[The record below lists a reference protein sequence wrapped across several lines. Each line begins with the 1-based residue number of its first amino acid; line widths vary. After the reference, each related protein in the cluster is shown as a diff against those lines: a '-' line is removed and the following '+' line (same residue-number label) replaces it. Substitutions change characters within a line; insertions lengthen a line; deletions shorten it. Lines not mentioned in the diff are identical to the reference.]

1 VTRVAGTIDNVN
13 ELSSCCIPYLPNA
26 TSLREDLE
34 LRTQHDGHTERFSAL
49 SHVRLQSMMEQEV
62 PPDMLQQALV
72 STMHVNASRR
82 LFLTKASTFGI
93 SHNTLKVGD
102 EIWLLAGAKTPFVL
116 RPRQDGTY
124 ELIGEAYVDGLMF
137 GELWPEDEDVPVDI
151 TLT

>member
-1 VTRVAGTIDNVN
+1 
-13 ELSSCCIPYLPNA
+13 
-26 TSLREDLE
+26 
-34 LRTQHDGHTERFSAL
+34 
-49 SHVRLQSMMEQEV
+49 
-62 PPDMLQQALV
+62 MLQQALV